1 MGRSNKL
8 LPKHKGPYQVIGR
21 QESIYTVEDL
31 VRGKQIK
38 THVRAFIFN
47 PTQVKP
53 LDVAQ
58 QNEQE
63 FLVDEI
69 IAHRGDHHRR
79 SSYEESCNSWEPYK
93 ALMHVGKLHDYLRE
107 HRMRSLI
114 PREHK

>member
-1 MGRSNKL
+1 LLDDRS
-8 LPKHKGPYQVIGR
+8 PYTPLRIWFEASKSRLMYITQV
-21 QESIYTVEDL
+21 
-31 VRGKQIK
+31 
-38 THVRAFIFN
+38 FIFN